1 MAEVFKALGDPT
13 RLEIISLLT
22 ESENLCVNVIAEK
35 TGMSQP
41 AISQHLKVLKNAGF
55 LDAKKMGM
63 EVHYSLNRQKVKEFT
78 DSLDSLFCEK
88 PAHNCTE
95 CPKGVQNKKKK
106 SG

>member
-63 EVHYSLNRQKVKEFT
+63 HVHYCLNRKKVKEFT
-78 DSLDSLFCEK
+78 DSLDSLFREK
-88 PAHNCTE
+88 PPHDCKE
-95 CPKGVQNKKKK
+95 CPKSIQNKKKT
-106 SG
+106 S

>member
-13 RLEIISLLT
+13 RLEIITLLT
-22 ESENLCVNVIAEK
+22 ESENLCVNVIAQK

-41 AISQHLKVLKNAGF
+41 AISQHLKVLKNSGF

-63 EVHYSLNRQKVKEFT
+63 HVHYSLNKAKVEEFKK
-78 DSLDSLFCEK
+78 SLFSLFAEK

-95 CPKGVQNKKKK
+95 CPKGLQTKKKK
-106 SG
+106 AV

>member
-1 MAEVFKALGDPT
+1 MVEVFKALGDPT

-41 AISQHLKVLKNAGF
+41 AVSQHLKVLKNAGF
-55 LDAKKMGM
+55 VEAKKMGM
-63 EVHYSLNRQKVKEFT
+63 HVHYSLNQQKVKEFK
-78 DSLDSLFCEK
+78 DSLEALFGEK

-95 CPKGVQNKKKK
+95 CPKGIQQKK
-106 SG
+106 SK

>member
-13 RLEIISLLT
+13 RLEIISLLS

-41 AISQHLKVLKNAGF
+41 AISQHLKVLKTAGF

-63 EVHYSLNRQKVKEFT
+63 HVHYSLNQKKVKEFK
-78 DSLDSLFCEK
+78 DSLESLFSKK
-88 PAHNCTE
+88 PEHNCTE
-95 CPKGVQNKKKK
+95 CPNNIRKMKI
-106 SG
+106 

>member
-1 MAEVFKALGDPT
+1 MAEVYKALGDPT

-22 ESENLCVNVIAEK
+22 ESQNLCVNVIAEK

-55 LDAKKMGM
+55 VDAKKMGM
-63 EVHYSLNRQKVKEFT
+63 HVHYSLNQKKVKEFK
-78 DSLDSLFCEK
+78 DSLDALFCEK

-95 CPKGVQNKKKK
+95 CPKSIQQKT
-106 SG
+106 SR

>member
-41 AISQHLKVLKNAGF
+41 AVSQHLKVLKNAGF
-55 LDAKKMGM
+55 VEAKKLGM
-63 EVHYSLNRQKVKEFT
+63 HVHYNLNQKKVKEFK
-78 DSLDSLFCEK
+78 DSLETLFKEK

-95 CPKGVQNKKKK
+95 CPKSIQQKK
-106 SG
+106 SK

>member
-1 MAEVFKALGDPT
+1 MAEVYKALGDPT

-41 AISQHLKVLKNAGF
+41 AISQHLKILKNAGF
-55 LDAKKMGM
+55 LNSKKMGM
-63 EVHYSLNRQKVKEFT
+63 HVHYSLNRDKVKEFT
-78 DSLDSLFCEK
+78 DSMTSLFSEK

-95 CPKGVQNKKKK
+95 CPKSIQNNK
-106 SG
+106 